1 MTKITSQTPSSNK
14 SLEQREKLYEFFS
27 NRPFGDP
34 DTLVNLTLFMRS
46 GSLSKLL
53 FLNEIYEQII
63 EVPGAI
69 FEFGTYL
76 GGSTVAFENLRAV
89 HEPYNHLRRIF
100 TFDTFSGY
108 KSIEAEPNISEVF
121 EEIIQE
127 NVYTTPQGYREYL
140 SQLLNYHE
148 QENVMSHITKH
159 QVIEGNVLDTLPT
172 VLKSEPSLIIALAYF
187 DLAML
192 DPTRFALESILP
204 KMIKGSIIILDE
216 LGHPDYPSETTTFFE
231 LISKRNYKIRISKYL
246 SDRSIITLQ

>member
-1 MTKITSQTPSSNK
+1 MTKITSQTPSSSK
-14 SLEQREKLYEFFS
+14 SLEQRAKLYKFFS
-27 NRPFGDP
+27 ERPFGDA

-53 FLNEIYEQII
+53 FLNEIYEQIV

-69 FEFGTYL
+69 LEFGTYL

-108 KSIEAEPNISEVF
+108 KQTEKESNISDVF
-121 EEIIQE
+121 KEIIDKE
-127 NVYTTPQGYREYL
+127 VYTTPQGYVEYL
-140 SQLLNYHE
+140 SNLLSYHE

-159 QVIEGNVLDTLPT
+159 QVIEGDVHQTLPKVLD
-172 VLKSEPSLIIALAYF
+172 KEPSLMIALAYF

-192 DPTRFALESILP
+192 EPTKFALGKILP
-204 KMIKGSIIILDE
+204 KMIKGSVIILDE

-231 LISKRNYKIRISKYL
+231 FIAERDYRIRRSKYL
-246 SDRSIITLQ
+246 ADRSIITLL